1 VEITDAVQCS
11 AGTHEDSPQDR
22 RYRRYRL
29 KIKYEHER
37 KLPGAN
43 QEELL
48 ESFLADMSQNVTSA
62 SLKHQ
67 LGYKTTLDKQ
77 HVIEEGEGNIS
88 SWNQLET
95 SALPE
100 IEETEENPFE
110 GRQIGQTKRV
120 QERNQVK
127 EKQWWTGNK
136 KCPGC
141 GDGFVKNQVW
151 PHVTSASASR
161 TKGTAA

>member
-77 HVIEEGEGNIS
+77 HVIEEGEGN
-88 SWNQLET
+88 T
-95 SALPE
+95 CDKCKCF
-100 IEETEENPFE
+100 TH
-110 GRQIGQTKRV
+110 KRNSCLAMLDANTFV
-120 QERNQVK
+120 C
-127 EKQWWTGNK
+127 G
-136 KCPGC
+136 KCPR
-141 GDGFVKNQVW
+141 KK
-151 PHVTSASASR
+151 SS
-161 TKGTAA
+161 